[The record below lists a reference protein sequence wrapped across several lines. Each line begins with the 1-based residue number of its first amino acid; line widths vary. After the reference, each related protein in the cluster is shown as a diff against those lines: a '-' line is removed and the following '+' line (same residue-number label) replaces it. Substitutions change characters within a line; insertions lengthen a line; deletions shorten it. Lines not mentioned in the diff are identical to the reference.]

1 MIDLWARRAA
11 FQVRADML
19 APMSAAG
26 DESED
31 REPADADEVGLE
43 QAFEALQAGDL
54 EQALGHL
61 EDVDPERGER
71 WTTATH
77 ALAELGNFPA
87 AEESLG
93 RAREILGAEQED
105 VLWAE
110 GRLRLAQWRIDE
122 ARAAFAC
129 LDPETE
135 GAPLLENLA
144 LLADLAG
151 DHKKADALYR
161 RAAKLDPEGPPP
173 PPRLTPEQ
181 FEEVV
186 AEAAAELPDEF
197 RDAFQEMAVVIDPMP
212 TAEIV
217 GAPASGHP
225 PDILGLFAGPT
236 LAERGGAPS
245 PELPPTIFLFQRN
258 LERAS
263 RSRAE
268 LRGEIR
274 TTLYHE
280 LGHALGFDE
289 EGVDE
294 LGLG

>member
-1 MIDLWARRAA
+1 MGREGALSRAA
-11 FQVRADML
+11 HRRML
-19 APMSAAG
+19 ASM
-26 DESED
+26 
-31 REPADADEVGLE
+31 DADVGRAGEDADDVGLE
-43 QAFEALQAGDL
+43 EAWEALAAGDL

-77 ALAELGNFPA
+77 ALLELGDF
-87 AEESLG
+87 AEAGSALAK
-93 RAREILGAEQED
+93 ARERMGAEHED

-110 GRLRLAQWRIDE
+110 GRLHLVQWRLDD
-122 ARAAFAC
+122 ARSAFAR
-129 LDPETE
+129 LDPELE
-135 GAPLLENLA
+135 GAPLLESLA
-144 LLADLAG
+144 LLADLEG
-151 DHKKADALYR
+151 DLARADGLYR

-173 PPRLTPEQ
+173 PPRLTPAE
-181 FEEVV
+181 FEAVV
-186 AEAAAELPDEF
+186 AEAAAELPPQF
-197 RDAFQEMAVVIDPMP
+197 QAAFEEAAVVIDPMP

-217 GAPASGHP
+217 GAPESGHP

-236 LAERGGAPS
+236 LGERPGLQV

-263 RSRAE
+263 RTREE
-268 LRGEIR
+268 LRDEIR

>member
-1 MIDLWARRAA
+1 
-11 FQVRADML
+11 
-19 APMSAAG
+19 MSA
-26 DESED
+26 SED
-31 REPADADEVGLE
+31 GRRGSTDDVGLE
-43 QAFEALQAGDL
+43 QAFEALEAGDI

-87 AEESLG
+87 AEEALL
-93 RAREILGAEQED
+93 RARERLGAEHED
-105 VLWAE
+105 VAWAE
-110 GRLRLAQWRIDE
+110 GRLRLAQWRLGE
-122 ARAAFAC
+122 ARAAFAR
-129 LDPETE
+129 LDTEVE

-144 LLADLAG
+144 LLADLEH
-151 DHKKADALYR
+151 DHERADALYR
-161 RAAKLDPEGPPP
+161 RAAKLDPTGPPP

-186 AEAAAELPDEF
+186 TEAVFELPPEF
-197 RDAFQEMAVVIDPMP
+197 QQAFEETAVVIDPMP

-217 GAPASGHP
+217 GAPGSGHP
-225 PDILGLFAGPT
+225 PDILGLFAGPP
-236 LAERGGAPS
+236 LGERGGAQA

-263 RSRAE
+263 RTREE
-268 LRGEIR
+268 LRDEIR

-289 EGVDE
+289 DGVDE

>member
-1 MIDLWARRAA
+1 
-11 FQVRADML
+11 
-19 APMSAAG
+19 MSAP
-26 DESED
+26 
-31 REPADADEVGLE
+31 RDADEIGLE

-54 EQALGHL
+54 EAVLGHL

-77 ALAELGNFPA
+77 ALLELGNFPA
-87 AEESLG
+87 AEDALR
-93 RAREILGAEQED
+93 RARTRLGAEHAD

-110 GRLRLAQWRIDE
+110 GRLRLAEWRIEE
-122 ARAAFAC
+122 ARAAFAR
-129 LDPETE
+129 LDPAEE

-144 LLADLAG
+144 LLADLDG
-151 DHKKADALYR
+151 DHARADALYR
-161 RAAKLDPEGPPP
+161 RAARLDPDGPPP
-173 PPRLTPEQ
+173 PPRLTPET
-181 FEEVV
+181 FEAVV
-186 AEAAAELPDEF
+186 AEAASELPPQF
-197 RDAFQEMAVVIDPMP
+197 QLAFEEAAVVIDPMP

-225 PDILGLFAGPT
+225 PDVLGLFVGPT
-236 LAERGGAPS
+236 LGERGSAQA

-258 LERAS
+258 LERSS
-263 RSRAE
+263 RTREE
-268 LRGEIR
+268 LRDEIR

-289 EGVDE
+289 DGVDD